1 MECTLVDAQRKD
13 GGFVLTLEGPTRLS
27 VFNADKKAAMEAQQ
41 QFGNCSLK
49 KKGLPYILDLTNNQ
63 PVETGEG
70 LAKVSAA
77 TDPKTGVLDPKL
89 YVWRVEYVYWPSSI
103 PTPV

>member
-1 MECTLVDAQRKD
+1 MECTLVEASRKD

-27 VFNADKKAAMEAQQ
+27 VASADKKAAAEAQQ

-49 KKGLPYILDLTNNQ
+49 KKGLPYILDLTSNK
-63 PVETGEG
+63 PVETGED
-70 LAKVSAA
+70 LAKASATA
-77 TDPKTGVLDPKL
+77 DPKTGVLDPKL
-89 YVWRVEYVYWPSSI
+89 YVWRVEYMYWPSSI